1 MQLEVQGL
9 DKIYRDGTDVDDCL
23 VLGLQ
28 GWLKGENT
36 SWEQLIT
43 AIFQPAGGGNQLL
56 AEHVATSVKG
66 IYLCYA
72 YDDRPVFH
80 LLSDIFKFKPI
91 KIAYGTST
99 ENICEFL
106 L

>member
-56 AEHVATSVKG
+56 AQHVATSVKG
-66 IYLCYA
+66 IYIQSCAMRIMIDLFSPPLRYFYIQA
-72 YDDRPVFH
+72 YQDSLWNQH
-80 LLSDIFKFKPI
+80 
-91 KIAYGTST
+91 
-99 ENICEFL
+99 
-106 L
+106 